1 MRTETLIGTYR
12 RDAQQPS
19 GKVEAVVGWGY
30 RTTGFVREK
39 TSSPIPPPQN
49 DFGYFWLT
57 AERAR
62 MEQGD
67 SIYLYQ
73 GGQLYVIDRS
83 TQSARLVEG
92 EEADTPLICGGIEG
106 SGPWL
111 GTLLAQ
117 KVGRLSRRV
126 ASERIGSLVCRR
138 VEWANPH
145 FTERAWQY
153 KLGQGLIVVRYE
165 AVYKDKANGFVVL
178 AGLLEPRIERVS
190 HDLFVIPSV

>member
-1 MRTETLIGTYR
+1 MRAENLIGANR
-12 RDAQQPS
+12 QDAQQPF

-30 RTTGFVREK
+30 RTTGFVPAR

-57 AERAR
+57 AECAR
-62 MEQGD
+62 VEQGD
-67 SIYLYQ
+67 SIFLYRD
-73 GGQLYVIDRS
+73 GQLYVVDRS
-83 TQSARLVEG
+83 SQRARLVED
-92 EEADTPLICGGIEG
+92 EEADVPLIFGGIEG

-111 GTLLAQ
+111 GALLAPE
-117 KVGRLSRRV
+117 VGRLSRRV

-138 VEWANPH
+138 IEWANPR

-153 KLGQGLIVVRYE
+153 QLRQGVVLVRYE

-190 HDLFVIPSV
+190 HDLFAMPSL